1 MSTHAEP
8 SVQRIDGELHT
19 VTAVKDAAGNTVKHN
34 VTRLKVELTLSDVM
48 QILVGAAMLAI
59 PTALTEEV
67 WNMGKEVP
75 WFNVIMMLL
84 IEYIIIGMFIYLES
98 YQQHIKLYRSE
109 FIKRVLATL
118 ILSGVIVGLFLA
130 LVGKLP
136 LFSDTDVAIKRIII
150 GMLPA
155 SMSATVLDSFK

>member
-1 MSTHAEP
+1 MSE
-8 SVQRIDGELHT
+8 SKEENIQRINGELHT
-19 VTAVKDAAGNTVKHN
+19 VVAIQDASGNTIHHDVS
-34 VTRLKVELTLSDVM
+34 RLKVELTLTDVM

-67 WNMGKEVP
+67 WTMGETVS
-75 WFNVIMMLL
+75 WFNVIAMLV
-84 IEYIIIGMFIYLES
+84 IEYIIIAMFILLEA
-98 YQQHIKLYRSE
+98 YQQHIRAYKVEY
-109 FIKRVLATL
+109 IKRIVATL
-118 ILSGVIVGLFLA
+118 ILSGLIVGVFLA

-136 LFSDTDVAIKRIII
+136 LFSDPDIAIKRIII